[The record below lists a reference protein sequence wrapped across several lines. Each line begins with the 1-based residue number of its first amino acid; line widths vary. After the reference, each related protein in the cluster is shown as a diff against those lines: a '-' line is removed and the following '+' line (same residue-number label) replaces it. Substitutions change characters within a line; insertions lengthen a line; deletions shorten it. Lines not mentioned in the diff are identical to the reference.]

1 MKNEKFSFRKRLKSV
16 SYALNGLKLL
26 LREEHNARIHLV
38 AALVA
43 SALGWFLKLSRLEW
57 AMIFLVIGA
66 VFAAELFNSALE
78 NMADHLSPEKHEK
91 IKKVK
96 DMAAAAVLI
105 CAFTAVVI
113 ACLIFLPKIYRLVK

>member
-43 SALGWFLKLSRLEW
+43 IALGWFLKLSRLEW